1 MGDWVV
7 VGWVGASRSQCGK
20 VAWSRENMYICVCI
34 AALPTPNHTITLAQ
48 PYTPVP
54 IRSMPAAPRHH
65 SHQIPPALIPAPACH
80 VSLSRSTKYLIATPH
95 TILIAHHRLL
105 PTLPTRTSSSRST
118 IRTPTPTMSILH
130 TNTYLRFV
138 LLAYRV
144 HDTASRFSQCVSQRR
159 HRCLHSYL
167 RDRRHPASCR
177 QG

>member
-1 MGDWVV
+1 LGDWVV

-105 PTLPTRTSSSRST
+105 PTMPTRTSSSRST
-118 IRTPTPTMSILH
+118 IRTPH
-130 TNTYLRFV
+130 TNVNIEYKNIPSFRAACL
-138 LLAYRV
+138 
-144 HDTASRFSQCVSQRR
+144 SRSR
-159 HRCLHSYL
+159 HRFTVFAVGVTTTPSLFT
-167 RDRRHPASCR
+167 
-177 QG
+177 